1 MINISIDIENWI
13 PALALDDKVRLCS
26 ARGHPVERVD
36 LGL

>member
-1 MINISIDIENWI
+1 MINISIDIESWI

-26 ARGHPVERVD
+26 ARGHPTEYVY